1 MTNAGL
7 QETFRLLAE
16 TQNETAPGVLIAAL
30 DCPYRP
36 TRHHALRALLE
47 RRDAAGHREIFRR
60 LPTLDEAS
68 RAVINERPE
77 GLVRVVS
84 DAVKKASR
92 NQCATAC
99 DALVSFRLYNALP
112 ALVAVLTD
120 TEDPPAELL
129 ARTALKLTEEFYAEL
144 SGVDEAPKR
153 KNQDVIRD
161 HVTESLE
168 DAARRFHRHRR
179 TEIIE
184 AFLLVA
190 KPKNITLRRLLQRD
204 NESAHQPILQLLC
217 GSRQG
222 GVVRLLLGMLED
234 PQMPRAIVN
243 VIASRSD
250 EKFVK
255 NFLRAM
261 SRKPSPAVAQSL
273 ARFDSFPWA
282 RAGNPLLEKLDD
294 RAQQGAVHVLMASN
308 MDRQELLQVIGF
320 LLQRGKAGARR
331 AAAAALAEFQG
342 PEADALTVRAL
353 HDTDPQV
360 RAALI
365 PQLRLR
371 RIPGALSLLIRMV
384 DIPDERVHQALRNAM
399 PEFTF
404 QQFMTNFDSMPESL
418 QPLAGHLVRKI
429 DSEAPDQLAA
439 LIDGLSPVRRRR
451 AVQAAGAMG
460 LARLLEPA
468 IIERLSDEDHLVRA
482 AAAKVLADCRSMPT
496 WEALRDALL
505 DRSVIVQEAA
515 EQSLQQISRT
525 LMEHFG
531 EDTQTEGNGAKEG
544 EKQEGQEK
552 PLLEANA

>member
-7 QETFRLLAE
+7 QETFRFLAE
-16 TQNETAPGVLIAAL
+16 TENETALGVLIAAL
-30 DCPYRP
+30 DCPYQP

-60 LPTLDEAS
+60 LPNLDEAS
-68 RAVINERPE
+68 RAVINERPD
-77 GLVRVVS
+77 GLLRVVA
-84 DAVKKASR
+84 DALKKASR
-92 NQCATAC
+92 SQCATAC

-112 ALVAVLTD
+112 ALVAVLTSS
-120 TEDPPAELL
+120 ENPPAELL

-153 KNQDVIRD
+153 KNQYVIRD

-168 DAARRFHRHRR
+168 DAARKFHRHRR

-190 KPKNITLRRLLQRD
+190 KPKNVTLRQLLQRD
-204 NESAHQPILQLLC
+204 NESAHQPILQVLC
-217 GSRQG
+217 ESQQG
-222 GVVRLLLGMLED
+222 GVIRLLLGMLED
-234 PQMPRAIVN
+234 PQMPRAMVD
-243 VIASRSD
+243 VIGDRND
-250 EKFVK
+250 EKFVE

-261 SRKPSPAVAQSL
+261 SRRPSPTVAQSL
-273 ARFDSFPWA
+273 ARFDFFPWA
-282 RAGNPLLEKLDD
+282 RAGNPLLEEFDEQ
-294 RAQQGAVHVLMASN
+294 AQQGAVHVLMASN
-308 MDRQELLQVIGF
+308 IDRRELLQVIGF
-320 LLQRGKAGARR
+320 LLLRGKPGARR
-331 AAAAALAEFQG
+331 AAAAALAEFQC
-342 PEADALTVRAL
+342 PEADTLSVRAM

-365 PQLRLR
+365 PQLRPR
-371 RIPGALSLLIRMV
+371 KIPGALSLLIRMV
-384 DIPDERVHQALRNAM
+384 DIPDEQVHLALRNAM

-404 QQFMTNFDSMPESL
+404 QQFMINFDSMPESL

-429 DSEAPDQLAA
+429 DSEAPEQLAA

-460 LARLLEPA
+460 LTRMLESA
-468 IIERLSDEDHLVRA
+468 IIERVSDEDHLVRA
-482 AAAKVLADCRSMPT
+482 AAAKVLAECRSMPT
-496 WEALRDALL
+496 WEALRDAML

-515 EQSLQQISRT
+515 EQSLQQISST

-531 EDTQTEGNGAKEG
+531 ENTPTEEDG
-544 EKQEGQEK
+544 EKSEEQEGQER
-552 PLLEANA
+552 PLQEANV